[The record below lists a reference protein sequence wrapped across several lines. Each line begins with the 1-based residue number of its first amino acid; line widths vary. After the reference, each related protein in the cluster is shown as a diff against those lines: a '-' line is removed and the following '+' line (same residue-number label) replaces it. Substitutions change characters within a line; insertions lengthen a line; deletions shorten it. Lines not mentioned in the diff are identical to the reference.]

1 MGRVQLFGYGQRA
14 EESLAG
20 AGKLRALQGLVAG
33 GVEPANIRLTVL
45 TPEGSSEGMCTGDSG
60 GPAFVAAAD
69 VAGYRGDARMRAWQ
83 AAHAG
88 LQPLVQVGV
97 LSSLSGAE
105 CEGGSSEYVSVA
117 AYAEWLEEAVRELGG
132 AKLARIQNKVPL

>member
-1 MGRVQLFGYGQRA
+1 MQLFGYGQRA

-45 TPEGSSEGMCTGDSG
+45 TPDGSSEGMCTGDSG

-69 VAGYRGDARMRAWQ
+69 VAGYRGDARVRAWQ
-83 AAHAG
+83 AAHATG
-88 LQPLVQVGV
+88 RLQPLVQVGV

-132 AKLARIQNKVPL
+132 AKLARIKNKVPL

>member
-1 MGRVQLFGYGQRA
+1 M
-14 EESLAG
+14 
-20 AGKLRALQGLVAG
+20 
-33 GVEPANIRLTVL
+33 
-45 TPEGSSEGMCTGDSG
+45 
-60 GPAFVAAAD
+60 
-69 VAGYRGDARMRAWQ
+69 
-83 AAHAG
+83 
-88 LQPLVQVGV
+88 QVGV

>member
-1 MGRVQLFGYGQRA
+1 MMILQLNQFQ
-14 EESLAG
+14 
-20 AGKLRALQGLVAG
+20 KLLKLNT
-33 GVEPANIRLTVL
+33 NITQKL
-45 TPEGSSEGMCTGDSG
+45 SKF

-69 VAGYRGDARMRAWQ
+69 VAGYRGDARVRAWQ
-83 AAHAG
+83 AAHAR

-132 AKLARIQNKVPL
+132 AKLARIKNKVPL